1 MAGGRAKDAQ
11 ANGARQR
18 LARFCASVRRVR
30 QAAAECRAESD
41 FHRVS
46 FYTKRRE
53 VSRACSR
60 RRSFR
65 IPEITACRPCGPY
78 FHYSDRLR
86 TICRPISLVLC
97 TFVPRCIT
105 YDTMYDDIG

>member
-1 MAGGRAKDAQ
+1 MAGGCAKDAQ

-30 QAAAECRAESD
+30 QGPGPPLNVARRAISIACR
-41 FHRVS
+41 F
-46 FYTKRRE
+46 TKRRE
-53 VSRACSR
+53 ASRACSR

-86 TICRPISLVLC
+86 TISVVRS
-97 TFVPRCIT
+97 R
-105 YDTMYDDIG
+105 